1 MYGNTENVANRLAN
15 DLAEAGIKKIAVHD
29 VSSTHVSTLIGEVF
43 RCSHLVLAAPTYNNG
58 IYPAMLNFLHDMKA
72 LNLQNRTFGLIEN
85 GSWGPVAGK
94 QMKEFLEGMKDMRV
108 LEPIVTVKSALNE
121 ESLGR
126 LGSLKEALVESLA
139 R

>member
-1 MYGNTENVANRLAN
+1 MSHIRYQQRKEN
-15 DLAEAGIKKIAVHD
+15 
-29 VSSTHVSTLIGEVF
+29 
-43 RCSHLVLAAPTYNNG
+43 
-58 IYPAMLNFLHDMKA
+58 MKA

>member
-1 MYGNTENVANRLAN
+1 
-15 DLAEAGIKKIAVHD
+15 
-29 VSSTHVSTLIGEVF
+29 
-43 RCSHLVLAAPTYNNG
+43 
-58 IYPAMLNFLHDMKA
+58 
-72 LNLQNRTFGLIEN
+72 
-85 GSWGPVAGK
+85 
-94 QMKEFLEGMKDMRV
+94 MKEFLEGMKDMRV